1 MRFSQVI
8 LKNVVRGKI
17 RSLLTCLGVALA
29 VATMVTLVGFSSGLE
44 NSTTEVYAARNI
56 DLVVTRAGV
65 TQRLTSNL
73 NESLAERL
81 AILPHVKQVGP
92 SLTDMVSFWNG
103 SLVGIPVHGWPAGGF
118 AIETLTMNRGRKL
131 TAADHWG
138 VLLGEGLARALN
150 KGIDDE
156 VDIEQQQFHIVGI
169 YAGLNVYEN
178 MTAVVLLPDL
188 QQLMDRAGQVTEFQI
203 VFDRETVTDPQAI
216 PQLRREIEALRDEQ
230 GHRFGL
236 AAQSTQQYVAGS
248 TEIGMARAMAWGTSA
263 IALVIG
269 CVGVLNTMMMSV
281 LERTQEIGILRALGW
296 RTSRI
301 MRMIVG
307 ETLTISAGGIV
318 AGVAIGVALT
328 RLLSSTPWL
337 VGLLQPD
344 VSPTVIGASALSALG
359 IGLIGGGYPAF
370 RAAGLSAVEALHY
383 E

>member
-1 MRFSQVI
+1 MRFFQVI

-17 RSLLTCLGVALA
+17 RSLLTGLGVALA
-29 VATMVTLVGFSSGLE
+29 VATMVTLVGFSNGLE
-44 NSTTEVYAARNI
+44 TSTTEVYAARNI

-73 NESLAERL
+73 DETLAERL
-81 AILPHVKQVGP
+81 ARLPHVEQVGT

-103 SLVGIPVHGWPAGGF
+103 TLVGIPVHGWPADGF
-118 AIETLTMNRGRKL
+118 AINALAINEGRKL

-138 VLLGEGLARALN
+138 VMLGEGLRRSLN
-150 KGIDDE
+150 KGIGDE
-156 VDIEQQQFHIVGI
+156 VDIEQQMFHIVGI

-203 VFDRETVTDPQAI
+203 VLDRETAATPLAVSE
-216 PQLRREIEALRDEQ
+216 LRREIEALRDEQ
-230 GHRFGL
+230 GRRLGL
-236 AAQSTQQYVAGS
+236 SAQSTQQYVAGS

-269 CVGVLNTMMMSV
+269 CIGVLNTMMMSV
-281 LERTQEIGILRALGW
+281 LERTQEIGILRAIGW
-296 RTSRI
+296 QTSRI

-307 ETLTISAGGIV
+307 ETLTICAGGIV
-318 AGVAIGVALT
+318 AGIALGNALT
-328 RLLSSTPWL
+328 RFLSSTPWL
-337 VGLLQPD
+337 IGILQPE
-344 VSPTVIGASALSALG
+344 VSPAVIGASALSALV
-359 IGLIGGGYPAF
+359 IGLIGGGYPAI
-370 RAAGLSAVEALHY
+370 RAARFSAVEALHY